1 MNTIVEVSFQIG
13 IDGRDAAA
21 MADALRQHILSFGLD
36 LAVLALV
43 REEAATIGNSQ
54 EGLEDWRVTGLEVL
68 HCERV
73 TL

>member
-1 MNTIVEVSFQIG
+1 MYQIIEVSFQIG
-13 IDGRDAAA
+13 IDGHAAAA
-21 MADALRQHILSFGLD
+21 MADALRQRILSFELD

-43 REEAATIGNSQ
+43 REEAKVIGG
-54 EGLEDWRVTGLEVL
+54 ELDDWRVTGLEVL

>member
-13 IDGRDAAA
+13 IDGRDAVA
-21 MADALRQHILSFGLD
+21 MADALRQHILNFGLD

-43 REEAATIGNSQ
+43 REEGATIGS
-54 EGLEDWRVTGLEVL
+54 ELEDWRVTGLEVL